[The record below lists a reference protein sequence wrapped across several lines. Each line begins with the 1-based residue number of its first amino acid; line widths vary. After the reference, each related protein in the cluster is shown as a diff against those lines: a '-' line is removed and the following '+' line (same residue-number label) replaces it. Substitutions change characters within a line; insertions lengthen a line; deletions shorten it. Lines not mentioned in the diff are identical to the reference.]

1 MVLTK
6 SEMQLENAQRFPCW
20 AGESSSLAEDSSNM
34 FEGLGSIPST
44 EKKNSLANW
53 KYFMLFSGDLVGSK
67 GSFVISKEAITQPT
81 SAVTWQLSRGRF
93 HCLLSRGKHAQHCY
107 GMAVRLSLPSA
118 SWLNVLASWC
128 VYTFPFSIHLAT
140 QASVILPIHE
150 SIRSPTYIRTRWDE
164 IHIKW
169 NSH

>member
-1 MVLTK
+1 MLK
-6 SEMQLENAQRFPCW
+6 DFLAGLE
-20 AGESSSLAEDSSNM
+20 SLAHSQRTHLTCLKVWVPS
-34 FEGLGSIPST
+34 LVLKKKIPLPIENTSCC
-44 EKKNSLANW
+44 S
-53 KYFMLFSGDLVGSK
+53 VVIK

-140 QASVILPIHE
+140 HASVILPIHE
-150 SIRSPTYIRTRWDE
+150 SIRSLTYIRTRWDE

>member
-1 MVLTK
+1 MLK
-6 SEMQLENAQRFPCW
+6 DFLAGLE
-20 AGESSSLAEDSSNM
+20 SLAHSQRTH
-34 FEGLGSIPST
+34 LTCLKVWVPSLVL
-44 EKKNSLANW
+44 KKNSLANW

-140 QASVILPIHE
+140 HASVILPIHE